1 MSVIPVLGWQRQTGP
16 STKSK
21 ATLSYSVFHT
31 SQRHLVK
38 FCLITVKLNWAQW
51 LRSLQPQWHVGG
63 RDKRMATPRTA
74 WPTHWVI
81 SHLGS
86 RKDPVPE
93 TRNRRKSTYPAP
105 GAPSQAKE
113 RISKSKA
120 TSQQD
125 LLIHPKE
132 REKNHFVTLY
142 TDNTYSVLYTY
153 YISFYT
159 RKIYI
164 KM

>member
-1 MSVIPVLGWQRQTGP
+1 M
-16 STKSK
+16 
-21 ATLSYSVFHT
+21 
-31 SQRHLVK
+31 
-38 FCLITVKLNWAQW
+38 
-51 LRSLQPQWHVGG
+51 GG
-63 RDKRMATPRTA
+63 
-74 WPTHWVI
+74 I
-81 SHLGS
+81 C
-86 RKDPVPE
+86 VPWIC
-93 TRNRRKSTYPAP
+93 SCYVYP
-105 GAPSQAKE
+105 GKGNYTQN
-113 RISKSKA
+113 KA

-132 REKNHFVTLY
+132 RKKNHFVTLY